1 MATSR
6 RHLLLAAGIAALPV
20 PLLAQSAR
28 TLTLVVP
35 FAPGGTTDI
44 GTRLVAARLGAH
56 LGGQPVVVENR
67 AGAGGATAADHVRRQ
82 PADGTTLLIGTAST
96 HAVNPALFTDLPY
109 DPVRDFAPVAL
120 LGVTGFVLVVP
131 ATLGITDMAGLVAR
145 LKAEPGRHN
154 YASAGVG
161 SMPHLAGEWFAKG
174 AGVRVEHV
182 AYRGGG
188 PALQALL
195 TGEVTYMVESAPTVA
210 GAIADGRLR
219 ALARASLRASGPQAA
234 LPAIADMGIPGFDA
248 ETWILAFAPA
258 GTPAATVARLSAGF
272 NAALAEPELVRRLAE
287 VGTVAV
293 PDSTPETTASFV
305 ANELARWRRVVAET
319 GVRITRQ

>member
-1 MATSR
+1 MTLHR
-6 RHLLLAAGIAALPV
+6 RHALAAALALLPA
-20 PLLAQSAR
+20 PLLAQQGRA
-28 TLTLVVP
+28 LTLVVP

-44 GTRLVAARLGAH
+44 GARIVAARLGAH
-56 LGGQPVVVENR
+56 LGGQSVVVENR

-82 PADGTTLLIGTAST
+82 APDGTTLLIGTAST
-96 HAVNPALFTDLPY
+96 HAVNPAVFTDLPY
-109 DPVRDFAPVAL
+109 DPIRDFAPVAL

-131 ATLGITDMAGLVAR
+131 AATGITDMAGLVAR

-154 YASAGVG
+154 FASAGVG
-161 SMPHLAGEWFAKG
+161 SMPHLAGEWFVKG
-174 AGVRVEHV
+174 AGVRAEHV

-195 TGEVTYMVESAPTVA
+195 TGEVTFMVESAPTVA
-210 GAIADGRLR
+210 AAIADGRLR
-219 ALARASLRASGPQAA
+219 ALARASLRRSGPQAD

-258 GTPAATVARLSAGF
+258 GTPGPAVARLSAAF
-272 NAALAEPELVRRLAE
+272 NATLAEPEVARRLAE

-293 PDSTPETTASFV
+293 PDSTPESTATFV
-305 ANELARWRRVVAET
+305 RNEAERWRRVVTET